1 MRQLSNFDG
10 TQETILANVENLHA
24 IHAGV
29 RYVEPLAG
37 GIVDHVLKSFER
49 RNSQRNG
56 NYGPGCFRV
65 AIVLVYMH
73 ARGNVDGFGR
83 LNDKIEAGSRSAQYR
98 CRPGTEGEIDIRS

>member
-10 TQETILANVENLHA
+10 AQETILADVEYFHA

-37 GIVDHVLKSFER
+37 GIVDDVFKSFER

-73 ARGNVDGFGR
+73 ARGNFYGFGR
-83 LNDKIEAGSRSAQYR
+83 LNYKIEDGNRRAQYLYLR
-98 CRPGTEGEIDIRS
+98 RA